1 MPADTPTPGDSGA
14 PLDLESIR
22 HRLSEV
28 RGARAGR
35 WDFHRAIGST
45 LTFNAHAARDVEV
58 LLAEVDRLTAEHT
71 THLLGVG
78 HPMWLPSVAD
88 ALDHPDPFNA
98 PPDDVLDRV
107 RAMVAERDELA
118 ATLANERG
126 EGEPPSE
133 GWARNDIDPKR
144 EGVAWYVR
152 WEADGSEP
160 QDDDTEQTR
169 VAWVRRTEGCMI
181 EWMWEIEKSVGRMS
195 DPMLASGRAPTARD
209 AMIAADAARGGR

>member
-1 MPADTPTPGDSGA
+1 MNADPKPYPHRCDD
-14 PLDLESIR
+14 LD
-22 HRLSEV
+22 
-28 RGARAGR
+28 G
-35 WDFHRAIGST
+35 
-45 LTFNAHAARDVEV
+45 NAHCRCGVMSIHDPVVGETWGRNCPAALRERI
-58 LLAEVDRLTAEHT
+58 AELE
-71 THLLGVG
+71 
-78 HPMWLPSVAD
+78 
-88 ALDHPDPFNA
+88 
-98 PPDDVLDRV
+98 
-107 RAMVAERDELA
+107 

-160 QDDDTEQTR
+160 QEDDTEQTR

-195 DPMLASGRAPTARD
+195 DPMLASGRAPTARA

>member
-1 MPADTPTPGDSGA
+1 MSTNETFPHRKDTPYGTSPDCRCGA
-14 PLDLESIR
+14 DDAGAVCIGATWGENCSAALREALALAVEEVGR
-22 HRLSEV
+22 LRAHRELCATNLLKGYET
-28 RGARAGR
+28 GKEEAR
-35 WDFHRAIGST
+35 DAIGR
-45 LTFNAHAARDVEV
+45 LQERVVE
-58 LLAEVDRLTAEHT
+58 LE
-71 THLLGVG
+71 
-78 HPMWLPSVAD
+78 
-88 ALDHPDPFNA
+88 
-98 PPDDVLDRV
+98 
-107 RAMVAERDELA
+107 
-118 ATLANERG
+118 ATIANERG

-160 QDDDTEQTR
+160 QEDDTEQTR